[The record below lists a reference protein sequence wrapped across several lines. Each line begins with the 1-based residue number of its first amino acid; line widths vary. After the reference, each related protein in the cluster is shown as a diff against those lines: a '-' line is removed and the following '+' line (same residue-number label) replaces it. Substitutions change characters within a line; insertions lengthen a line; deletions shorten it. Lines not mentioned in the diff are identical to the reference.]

1 MALKREE
8 NEWKASAME
17 RARKDLR
24 AVPPDDLGAG
34 GGAGGGNHSTAA
46 AAAEAGAS
54 SSFSSSSP
62 FRGGDLQE
70 RVLERIAEEGPGADA
85 MRAVGLVRVGGAG
98 DSGAGG
104 DPRWTPQNLADLTR
118 DGISLVFAVSPI
130 FPFLRLSLV
139 MCLRDSAGHTHR
151 QVHGPP
157 VGLFL

>member
-34 GGAGGGNHSTAA
+34 GGNHSTAT

-54 SSFSSSSP
+54 SSSYSSSP
-62 FRGGDLQE
+62 FRGGGLQE
-70 RVLERIAEEGPGADA
+70 RVLERVAEEGPGADA

-104 DPRWTPQNLADLTR
+104 DPSWTPQILADLTR
-118 DGISLVFAVSPI
+118 DGISLVFAVSPF
-130 FPFLRLSLV
+130 FPFLRLSPV

-157 VGLFL
+157 VGPFFI